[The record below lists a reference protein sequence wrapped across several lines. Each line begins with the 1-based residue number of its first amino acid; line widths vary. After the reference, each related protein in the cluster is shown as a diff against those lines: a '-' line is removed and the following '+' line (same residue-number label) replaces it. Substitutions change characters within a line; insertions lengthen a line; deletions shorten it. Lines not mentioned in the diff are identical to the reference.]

1 MAKFNYDM
9 FLKNALEIRKGSTF
23 LNSNKNSHH
32 RSIQKQLFSHFA
44 KNHELSRGKCPPSNL
59 IVDTTFS
66 SLFGSTPGGGDNST
80 TNLVDQTRIQMNTP
94 EGREQFLRNSFKKR
108 GTLRADEQDI
118 HTIRTPDHEPM
129 LAKHDTY
136 NSNDVRLS
144 SIHSDLAYRFD
155 HPHNN
160 SNSRND
166 RPSLQPEPLHLSD
179 QRNLRTVSKLKSQV
193 ISCRFKEEKYGSPC
207 KLFYL

>member
-1 MAKFNYDM
+1 MVEF
-9 FLKNALEIRKGSTF
+9 TCC
-23 LNSNKNSHH
+23 
-32 RSIQKQLFSHFA
+32 HFA
-44 KNHELSRGKCPPSNL
+44 KNREHVRSKCPPSNL

-66 SLFGSTPGGGDNST
+66 SLFGSTPCGADNST
-80 TNLVDQTRIQMNTP
+80 TNLVDHTRIQMSTP
-94 EGREQFLRNSFKKR
+94 EEREQFLRNSFKKR

-118 HTIRTPDHEPM
+118 HTIRTQDHEPM

-160 SNSRND
+160 NNHNPNNRS
-166 RPSLQPEPLHLSD
+166 SLQPEPLHLSE
-179 QRNLRTVSKLKSQV
+179 QRNMRTMSKIKNQV
-193 ISCRFKEEKYGSPC
+193 ITMLFIWGKYGKPC
-207 KLFYL
+207 KLTCL